1 MPGIWQAQV
10 GIPLTYPKEINGCK
24 YTPIRN
30 YYRDEGIL
38 GTAQTVET
46 WQLNGKIK
54 LNNLIKEHIS
64 GSQQS
69 KASHRHAGTM
79 TEQFL
84 KTDWHPATQG
94 ATAASTPCEPPP
106 LQNHDYT

>member
-38 GTAQTVET
+38 GTAQTVDT
-46 WQLNGKIK
+46 
-54 LNNLIKEHIS
+54 
-64 GSQQS
+64 
-69 KASHRHAGTM
+69 
-79 TEQFL
+79 
-84 KTDWHPATQG
+84 
-94 ATAASTPCEPPP
+94 
-106 LQNHDYT
+106 